1 MADSPKSRN
10 THRHFRKKPLTK
22 EVLLRLPVARVRAI
36 SPENHLA
43 LVTMRRGHGN
53 PDVVSCLLKTGYLA
67 CFLHEALHDRLAL
80 EPFREAERALMRSV
94 KRVELKKGWSMSD
107 EDGAILGT
115 ILALHDQQL
124 AAVAVHQLSA
134 ARERLNRFI
143 VSEQI
148 SPIPADTAI

>member
-1 MADSPKSRN
+1 MAKVNRMSR
-10 THRHFRKKPLTK
+10 KLTA
-22 EVLLRLPVARVRAI
+22 PQ
-36 SPENHLA
+36 
-43 LVTMRRGHGN
+43 
-53 PDVVSCLLKTGYLA
+53 CLFETT
-67 CFLHEALHDRLAL
+67 
-80 EPFREAERALMRSV
+80 S
-94 KRVELKKGWSMSD
+94 KKGWSMSD

-148 SPIPADTAI
+148 SPIPAGTAI